1 MATPLRPVGLDPD
14 RRRLPLDRRRWRR
27 VGSTVAVAGLLV
39 AAVACSSD
47 DSDEP
52 SDPTLAPEPAGGE
65 APVED
70 PVTDEGG
77 VDE

>member
-1 MATPLRPVGLDPD
+1 MATPLRPVGPEPD
-14 RRRLPLDRRRWRR
+14 RRRLPLDRRRRRR
-27 VGSTVAVAGLLV
+27 VGAAVAVAGLV
-39 AAVACSSD
+39 MAAAACSSD